1 MDKVYDICCGI
12 EIYLGG
18 ITMDKV
24 YDICCGIDVHK
35 KLIVACLRN
44 GNKNAIR
51 EFGATTRELLSLA
64 DWLKE
69 SDCKMIAMESTAS
82 YWKPLYNILESS
94 GLNAM
99 VVNAHHMKAVPGRK
113 TDVKDAEWIADLLQH
128 GLLQASYIPDKDQR
142 ELRELVRYRKSLTG
156 ERSRELNRLQKML
169 EGANIKL
176 SGTVRDINGKSAR
189 NLLEYLITG
198 ERFDEAKF
206 DEMYSK
212 KVIAH
217 NLKASK
223 EQIIDDLNGVMSPL
237 QRRMLKEL
245 LVHLDELNA
254 HIKNL
259 DDEID
264 NFMKPEEKKASEAIQ
279 SIPGIGNT
287 SAQAVVSVIGTNMN
301 RFPTDSHIASWAGL
315 CPGDHESAKK
325 RKSGKT
331 RKGNALLRSTLV
343 TCAHSAVRNKQSYFY
358 AQFMRI
364 SAHRGK
370 KRAYVAVA
378 HSMLIAIY
386 HILKDGMVFKDLG
399 ADYYN
404 QFNKER
410 KINAYLKKLK
420 ALGWE
425 APVVAA

>member
-1 MDKVYDICCGI
+1 MDKF
-12 EIYLGG
+12 
-18 ITMDKV
+18 

-35 KLIVACLRN
+35 KLIVACLRK
-44 GNKNAIR
+44 GNKNVIR
-51 EFGATTRELLSLA
+51 EFGATTRELLTLA

-69 SDCKMIAMESTAS
+69 SDCKMVAMESTAS

-99 VVNAHHMKAVPGRK
+99 VVNAHHMKTVPGRK

-189 NLLEYLITG
+189 NLLEYIITG
-198 ERFDEAKF
+198 APFDEAKY
-206 DEMYSK
+206 DELYDQN
-212 KVIAH
+212 VIAH
-217 NLKASK
+217 NLKATK
-223 EQIIDDLNGVMSPL
+223 EQIIDDLHGVMSPL
-237 QRRMLKEL
+237 QRRMMKEL
-245 LVHLDELNA
+245 LMHLDELNA

-264 NFMKPEEKKASEAIQ
+264 NFMKPEEKKASETIQ

-287 SAQAVVSVIGTNMN
+287 SAQAIISVIGTDMS

-315 CPGDHESAKK
+315 CPGNNESAKK

-343 TCAHSAVRNKQSYFY
+343 ICAHSAVRNKQSYFY

-386 HILKDGMVFKDLG
+386 HILADGIVFKDLG

>member
-1 MDKVYDICCGI
+1 MDRLYD
-12 EIYLGG
+12 
-18 ITMDKV
+18 K
-24 YDICCGIDVHK
+24 CCGIDVHK
-35 KLIVACLRN
+35 KLIVACFKK
-44 GNKNAIR
+44 GNRQEVR
-51 EFGATTRELLSLA
+51 EFGATTRELLELA
-64 DWLKE
+64 DWLKDGGCE
-69 SDCKMIAMESTAS
+69 MVAMESTAS

-94 GLNAM
+94 DLKAM
-99 VVNAHHMKAVPGRK
+99 VVNARHMKAVPGRK

-142 ELRELVRYRKSLTG
+142 ELRELVRYRKSLVG
-156 ERSRELNRLQKML
+156 ERGRELNRLQKML

-176 SGTVRDINGKSAR
+176 SGTISDINGKSAR
-189 NLLEYLITG
+189 NLLEYLLTG
-198 ERFDEAKF
+198 MPIDSAKYDELYER
-206 DEMYSK
+206 

-237 QRRMLKEL
+237 QRRMMREL
-245 LVHLDELNA
+245 LEHLDELNI
-254 HIKNL
+254 HIKHL

-264 NFMKPEEKKASEAIQ
+264 NFMKPEEKAASEAIQ
-279 SIPGIGNT
+279 SIPGIADT
-287 SAQAVVSVIGTNMN
+287 SAQAIISVIGTDMS
-301 RFPTDSHIASWAGL
+301 RFPDDAHISSWAGL
-315 CPGDHESAKK
+315 CPGDNESAKK
-325 RKSGKT
+325 RKSGRT
-331 RKGNALLRSTLV
+331 RKGNALLRTTLI
-343 TCAHSAVRNKQSYFY
+343 TCAHAAVKNKKSYFS

-364 SAHRGK
+364 SAHRGR

-386 HILKDGMVFKDLG
+386 HILKEGVVFKDLG

-420 ALGWE
+420 ALGYE
-425 APVVAA
+425 MPVVAA